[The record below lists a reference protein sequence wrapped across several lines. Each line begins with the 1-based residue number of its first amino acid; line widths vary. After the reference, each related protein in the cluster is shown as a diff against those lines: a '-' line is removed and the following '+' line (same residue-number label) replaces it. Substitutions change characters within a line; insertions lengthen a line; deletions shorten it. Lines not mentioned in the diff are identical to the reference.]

1 MANSANMVLMA
12 APNAVVN
19 LVAPKAMSFDAAM
32 INALTLRK
40 DVGLLIAY
48 PYNGHAYLLSIPKG
62 YNLAA
67 KMDKTGKVS
76 FLSLAAVKD
85 GKVLTTMVQ

>member
-1 MANSANMVLMA
+1 
-12 APNAVVN
+12 
-19 LVAPKAMSFDAAM
+19 M
-32 INALTLRK
+32 INALKMRL

-48 PYNGHAYLLSIPKG
+48 PYNGHSYAMAVPAG
-62 YNLAA
+62 YNLSA

-85 GKVLTTMVQ
+85 GKIVVVMTK